1 MDRFDVRAQIEKDLQ
16 EAGLMEKVE
25 AYTNKVGFS
34 ERTNVAIEPKLSMQW
49 FLKMQHF
56 ADMALPPVMND
67 ELKFYPA
74 KYKNTY
80 KNWLEKHQG
89 LVYQP
94 PVVVGTPHP
103 GLLPASRR
111 LCGSRNDRRSRE
123 TGSGKKPATPT

>member
-1 MDRFDVRAQIEKDLQ
+1 ML
-16 EAGLMEKVE
+16 EKVE

-67 ELKFYPA
+67 ELKFYPT

-80 KNWLEKHQG
+80 KNWLENIKDWCISRQLWWGHRIPAYFLPEGGYVVAETAEEALKLAQEK
-89 LVYQP
+89 
-94 PVVVGTPHP
+94 PVMPI
-103 GLLPASRR
+103 
-111 LCGSRNDRRSRE
+111 
-123 TGSGKKPATPT
+123 